1 MQHIRRAN
9 YLMSIWRRANT
20 AVMEVPP
27 ATGGRGWT
35 MEDGVITPLWYE
47 GSCLPSILVDEDL
60 EDLGSDDDDDDA
72 EVDEDELSIY
82 ESESDDD

>member
-1 MQHIRRAN
+1 MQHRRRAN
-9 YLMSIWRRANT
+9 YQMAIWRRADT
-20 AVMEVPP
+20 AMMEVPP
-27 ATGGRGWT
+27 ATDGHGWT

-60 EDLGSDDDDDDA
+60 EDLGSDDDDDD